1 MLKDK
6 YFPYFPAILCA
17 SFVVGLLVG
26 GGFGSGSTEKGV
38 SWNDD
43 FTNEKALTEAYNLIE
58 SRYYKD
64 VEKAKVVDYA
74 ISEMVDQL
82 DPYSLYIPADHSAY
96 MQYTNTG
103 SYKGIGVETVDID
116 SSIYISKVIENG
128 PADIAKISQGSKLIK
143 VDTID
148 IRSESWTSRELQAYL
163 LEHQSDS
170 LEIVLSAFPN
180 GEPSSFY
187 VKATDVKVPNISI
200 SKRVGNSGYIK
211 LSKFGADVYKEFMTS
226 LEGLVINDS
235 LEYLIIDVR
244 QNPGGYL
251 NEVCKIL
258 SQLIPEKTNILN
270 TINGYG
276 DKEVYNST
284 GQNFFYIGDIAIII
298 DDQSASASEILAGV
312 LQDLDRSII
321 LGQPSYGKGLVQEQ
335 FQLENGGVLRLSI
348 SKYQLPSG
356 RYLGQADSLRYTSL
370 KDNRPLSSTGKIDP
384 DQLLELDPMFSN
396 NNLFQAAISD
406 FNTYDEILEPSEVT
420 SSTSSIQ
427 IEKTYLKYK
436 TEDLLDLKLKAD
448 EAIQSAINFL
458 ERSE

>member
-1 MLKDK
+1 
-6 YFPYFPAILCA
+6 
-17 SFVVGLLVG
+17 
-26 GGFGSGSTEKGV
+26 
-38 SWNDD
+38 
-43 FTNEKALTEAYNLIE
+43 
-58 SRYYKD
+58 
-64 VEKAKVVDYA
+64 
-74 ISEMVDQL
+74 
-82 DPYSLYIPADHSAY
+82 
-96 MQYTNTG
+96 
-103 SYKGIGVETVDID
+103 
-116 SSIYISKVIENG
+116 
-128 PADIAKISQGSKLIK
+128 
-143 VDTID
+143 
-148 IRSESWTSRELQAYL
+148 
-163 LEHQSDS
+163 
-170 LEIVLSAFPN
+170 
-180 GEPSSFY
+180 
-187 VKATDVKVPNISI
+187 
-200 SKRVGNSGYIK
+200 
-211 LSKFGADVYKEFMTS
+211 
-226 LEGLVINDS
+226 
-235 LEYLIIDVR
+235 LIIDVR

-436 TEDLLDLKLKAD
+436 TEDLLDLKLRAD